1 MKKVLLVF
9 TGLRT
14 RQNEGSKHRLD
25 SFIDVYKSSGAEVT
39 TLAFVKDWPF
49 GANNNKN
56 CCWIF
61 FPYILPTAYNRFLT
75 MDLQHI
81 GRTD

>member
-39 TLAFVKDWPF
+39 TLAFVKD
-49 GANNNKN
+49 